1 MFLTCAA
8 GTSSA
13 ISLQSGRLPSSAEH
27 DTHRP
32 RTAPAAHPAAGYGR
46 GHSASSSP
54 RRACSEELSSSGP
67 STSRTRNKQPHLS
80 SDQQNKTKLT
90 RPRGAPKPNY
100 RTATPDERRGT
111 RSSPVKAQ
119 NTLDTDSVPSTVS
132 PSQPLY
138 SHGAAPGN
146 GTSGPR
152 NDPVVDLTT
161 PIPFEPAP
169 QNTETPL
176 LSAGILT
183 CNESDT
189 SRPFKRKRP
198 LVRELPNEIRGP
210 NAKGGQARFRTHVT
224 KTLGRLAIR
233 VPLSNHFRPV
243 YVARDVNV
251 LERGYWQFSIHIV
264 DSAIPQ
270 DARKEEAACVWTEK
284 DFVQFWQN
292 LSRFVQDGKAGW
304 GTALVKEEDGER
316 QWRIR
321 LFTWAEVLGH
331 VWLVLWV
338 LSDKLTERIP
348 MQWIAGD
355 GTLIVKMSRGKQKR
369 SGLGSWVRKGP
380 EDERGF
386 WGIA

>member
-1 MFLTCAA
+1 MDPSSCELLVHITAR
-8 GTSSA
+8 SSA
-13 ISLQSGRLPSSAEH
+13 RDDRRYASIAQSILDFQPARTTKVSEVDFICSTPNATITPTDAGEQDHPL
-27 DTHRP
+27 THR
-32 RTAPAAHPAAGYGR
+32 
-46 GHSASSSP
+46 
-54 RRACSEELSSSGP
+54 
-67 STSRTRNKQPHLS
+67 NKRPYLS
-80 SDQQNKTKLT
+80 SDQQNNTNLT
-90 RPRGAPKPNY
+90 QPWEAPKPNY
-100 RTATPDERRGT
+100 RTARPDERRGT
-111 RSSPVKAQ
+111 RSSPVKTQ

-132 PSQPLY
+132 PSQPLCRQE
-138 SHGAAPGN
+138 AAPGN
-146 GTSGPR
+146 GISGPR
-152 NDPVVDLTT
+152 HDPVVDLTT
-161 PIPFEPAP
+161 PVPLEPAP
-169 QNTETPL
+169 QNTEPPL
-176 LSAGILT
+176 PSAGILNS
-183 CNESDT
+183 NESDT
-189 SRPFKRKRP
+189 SRPSKRKRP
-198 LVRELPNEIRGP
+198 LVRESPNEIRGP

-224 KTLGRLAIR
+224 KTLGKLAIR

-264 DSAIPQ
+264 DSSIPE
-270 DARKEEAACVWTEK
+270 DARKEEAACVWTEEE
-284 DFVQFWQN
+284 FVRFWQN

-355 GTLIVKMSRGKQKR
+355 GTLTVKMSRGKQKR
-369 SGLGSWVRKGP
+369 SGLGSWARKGL
-380 EDERGF
+380 EGERGF